1 MIYTIKEGQTALD
14 VVNQLYGN
22 QDNIGTLYSNNED
35 FDINLMQNNLEI
47 FYEIQNSQ
55 LINEIQ
61 NNNYLFVNRDNV
73 VYELLESLQLIPG
86 NYNFYDLYPSYVCK
100 SYYEIINTG
109 EKKFITNS
117 SVTRIY
123 DNSVVN
129 IYYEVF

>member
-47 FYEIQNSQ
+47 FYEMQNSQ

-73 VYELLESLQLIPG
+73 VYELLASLQLIPG
-86 NYNFYDLYPSYVCK
+86 NYNFYDLYPSYVGK

-129 IYYEVF
+129 IYYELF